1 MSSALFSPI
10 TLRGLTLANRI
21 VVSPMCQYN
30 ADSGSANDWHLM
42 HLGQLAMGAA
52 GLVVVEATAVSAA
65 ARITHRCLGLY
76 SDDNERALAR
86 VLAFCRAY
94 GVTALGIQLAHAG
107 RKGSVHTPL
116 DGGAGL
122 APDEQPWT
130 PVAPSALPYAPDR
143 QLPQALDRPG
153 LAEVKAQFA
162 AAAERAARLG
172 FELAELHAAHGY
184 LLHEFLSPRSNRRSD
199 EYGGSLDHRMRFS
212 ARGVRGGAPDLAGG
226 PAPRHP
232 RLGDRLGRRRLDSRR
247 DRGLR
252 PGAQGPRLRFRGR
265 FERRPR

>member
-30 ADSGSANDWHLM
+30 ADNGSANDWHLM

-94 GVTALGIQLAHAG
+94 GVTAAFSWRTRGG
-107 RKGSVHTPL
+107 RGRSTPR
-116 DGGAGL
+116 
-122 APDEQPWT
+122 
-130 PVAPSALPYAPDR
+130 S
-143 QLPQALDRPG
+143 
-153 LAEVKAQFA
+153 K
-162 AAAERAARLG
+162 AAR
-172 FELAELHAAHGY
+172 
-184 LLHEFLSPRSNRRSD
+184 
-199 EYGGSLDHRMRFS
+199 
-212 ARGVRGGAPDLAGG
+212 
-226 PAPRHP
+226 
-232 RLGDRLGRRRLDSRR
+232 DSR
-247 DRGLR
+247 
-252 PGAQGPRLRFRGR
+252 PTSSPGPRLRPRPCPT
-265 FERRPR
+265 RRTGSCPRPSTAPASPT